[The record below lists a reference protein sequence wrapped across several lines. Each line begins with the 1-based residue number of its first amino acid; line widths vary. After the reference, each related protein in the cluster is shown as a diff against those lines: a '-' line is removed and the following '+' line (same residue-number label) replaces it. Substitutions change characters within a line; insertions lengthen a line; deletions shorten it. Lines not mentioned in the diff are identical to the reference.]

1 MEKGIAWACVMMPIN
16 KNEIMIHMEKDKK
29 NIGGELNFI
38 LLNKLGNAII
48 KPNFNKKLIKEALD
62 IL

>member
-1 MEKGIAWACVMMPIN
+1 
-16 KNEIMIHMEKDKK
+16 MIHMENDKK

-38 LLNKLGNAII
+38 LLDKLGNAII